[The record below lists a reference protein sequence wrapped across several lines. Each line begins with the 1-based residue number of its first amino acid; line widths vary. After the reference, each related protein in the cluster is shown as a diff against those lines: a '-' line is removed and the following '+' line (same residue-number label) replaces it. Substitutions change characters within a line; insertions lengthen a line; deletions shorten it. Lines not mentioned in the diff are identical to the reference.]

1 MRRSAGFASLGRIS
15 VGLHLHDLAFMKGI
29 DIGTVALSRLTTALG
44 PGLEMEEH
52 RHLVSNDQDLFRH
65 MLHLLARRI
74 RERELIDDRLS
85 SPPIG
90 ATGVELVGFDPEY
103 VRVYV
108 NGIDCPLTI
117 ASTVGFIRIP
127 EHVNDVL
134 AHT

>member
-1 MRRSAGFASLGRIS
+1 
-15 VGLHLHDLAFMKGI
+15 
-29 DIGTVALSRLTTALG
+29 
-44 PGLEMEEH
+44 MEEH

-65 MLHLLARRI
+65 MLARRI

-90 ATGVELVGFDPEY
+90 ATGVELVWFDPEY

-117 ASTVGFIRIP
+117 ASTGGFIRLP
-127 EHVNDVL
+127 EPVNDVL
-134 AHT
+134 AHL